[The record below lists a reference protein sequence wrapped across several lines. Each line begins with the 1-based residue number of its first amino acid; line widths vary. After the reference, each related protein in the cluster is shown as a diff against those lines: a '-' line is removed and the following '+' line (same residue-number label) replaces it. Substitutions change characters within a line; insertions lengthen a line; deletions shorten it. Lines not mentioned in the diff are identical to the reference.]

1 MAKKEKILI
10 EIPHRIIDNAI
21 NEIAADCWEE
31 LDSEISE
38 KMNLSKPSD
47 IVKRIKDHPKFQ
59 QETQQAIQRMVSDA
73 LDDSYQVYEY
83 IYDGLTEVDKFKN
96 EMNQLRSQRRKGWEG
111 ELEIKKAI
119 DLLKKHK
126 II

>member
-1 MAKKEKILI
+1 MTKKEKILI
-10 EIPHRIIDNAI
+10 EIPHRVIDNAI
-21 NEIAADCWEE
+21 NNIAADCWDE

-59 QETQQAIQRMVSDA
+59 QETQQAMQRMVSNA

-83 IYDGLTEVDKFKN
+83 IYDALTEVDKFNN
-96 EMNQLRSQRRKGWEG
+96 EMNQLRSQSRKLSQG
-111 ELEIKKAI
+111 EEEIKKAI
-119 DLLKKHK
+119 ALLKKHK